1 MIQKLKS
8 TATGL
13 AALAGISIGSMPS
26 ELVPKV
32 ESIYDFKVNNI
43 EKKSVKLDKFKGKV
57 LIVVNVAS
65 KCGLTPQYES
75 LEALYRKYKDKGL
88 VVLGFPANDFGNQEP
103 GTEEEIQAF
112 CSTKYD
118 VTFPM
123 FSKIVVTGDD
133 TNPMYRWL
141 IEQSGDKAPIEWN
154 FAKFIVGRDGKAVA
168 RFGPRLKP
176 TDKTFVAAIEKALAA
191 K

>member
-1 MIQKLKS
+1 MLNKVKS
-8 TATGL
+8 ALTGI
-13 AALAGISIGSMPS
+13 AAMAGVSVGCMPS

-32 ESIYDFKVNNI
+32 ESIYEFEMPSI
-43 EKKSVKLDKFKGKV
+43 EKKAVKFDKFKGKV

-65 KCGLTPQYES
+65 KCGLTPQYEA
-75 LEALYRKYKDKGL
+75 LESLYRKYKDKGL

-103 GTEEEIQAF
+103 GTEQEIQTF

-123 FSKIVVTGDD
+123 FAKVEVTGDN
-133 TNPMYRWL
+133 TTGIYRWL
-141 IEQSGDKAPIEWN
+141 IEQSGDKNPIEWN
-154 FAKFIVGRDGKAVA
+154 FAKFIIARDGKTVQ
-168 RFGPRLKP
+168 RFGPRTKP
-176 TDKTFVAAIEKALAA
+176 TDEKFLAALEKALAA